1 MGVKGGEGEK
11 EGGRG
16 RDDDP
21 LNAAAQSMARLDRR
35 FTDAISV
42 LSTRFRHRP
51 RLGNGICRPIN
62 GFVAPSLLSRGIIN
76 IPYGAERGVRNSG
89 RREWIGGR
97 GGEGGGRGGR
107 WSERERK
114 REESAQLVS
123 TVADSK
129 TPLSKEVRS
138 TSKMV
143 NGRPGVG
150 QAFHDLGSRSHEK
163 INVFPVFSL
172 HSLSTR

>member
-1 MGVKGGEGEK
+1 MNERGSLARARKRLMRVKGGKGEK

-76 IPYGAERGVRNSG
+76 IPYGAERGVRNG
-89 RREWIGGR
+89 GREWIAGR
-97 GGEGGGRGGR
+97 GGEGGGGR
-107 WSERERK
+107 WSERERE
-114 REESAQLVS
+114 RGERAAGL
-123 TVADSK
+123 D
-129 TPLSKEVRS
+129 R
-138 TSKMV
+138 
-143 NGRPGVG
+143 GR
-150 QAFHDLGSRSHEK
+150 L
-163 INVFPVFSL
+163 
-172 HSLSTR
+172 

>member
-1 MGVKGGEGEK
+1 MRVRAGAGPRVGAPPVSRQCNKYPEVLNRKQIADGRTDGRTAEREK
-11 EGGRG
+11 EDG
-16 RDDDP
+16 
-21 LNAAAQSMARLDRR
+21 
-35 FTDAISV
+35 DA
-42 LSTRFRHRP
+42 TRM
-51 RLGNGICRPIN
+51 GIWS
-62 GFVAPSLLSRGIIN
+62 GDG
-76 IPYGAERGVRNSG
+76 ER
-89 RREWIGGR
+89 
-97 GGEGGGRGGR
+97 EGGGRR
-107 WSERERK
+107 ERE

-143 NGRPGVG
+143 NGRPGVE

>member
-97 GGEGGGRGGR
+97 VEGEEEDG
-107 WSERERK
+107 ERE

>member
-89 RREWIGGR
+89 REWIGGR
-97 GGEGGGRGGR
+97 VEGEEEDGAREKERGERAAGLDRGR
-107 WSERERK
+107 
-114 REESAQLVS
+114 L
-123 TVADSK
+123 
-129 TPLSKEVRS
+129 
-138 TSKMV
+138 
-143 NGRPGVG
+143 
-150 QAFHDLGSRSHEK
+150 
-163 INVFPVFSL
+163 
-172 HSLSTR
+172 